1 LNPEAGSE
9 DAEPP
14 ARMAFEPVLPDAD
27 ARIVPRD
34 THDISRAQISPNAL
48 KVLYRLINAGH
59 LAFLVGGGVR
69 DLLLGLEPKD
79 FDVATDALP
88 EEVDELFRNARL
100 IGRRFRLAH
109 VRFGREIIEVA
120 TFRGSAADEA
130 PTVEEDSLPSR
141 RASRPDNEP
150 AAARNEGGMILR
162 DNVYGSID
170 ADAERRDFT
179 INALYYT
186 PADFCVYDFAGGLE
200 DLEARRIRLIGDP
213 EQRYREDPVRM
224 LRALRFA
231 AKLDFE
237 LAPETAAPLTELS
250 ELLLDVPPAR
260 LFDEFGKLFLH
271 GKALATFRLMR
282 EYHLFG
288 MLFPEAD
295 LALDRSPEGLALA
308 EAALAN
314 TDERVADE
322 RPVTPGFLLA
332 AMLWP
337 AVRVQRAQFEA
348 DGMPPR
354 EALEEAGNAVLARQQ
369 MHTAV
374 PRRFSTFVRETWA
387 LQPRLEGA
395 GGRRVVRITEH
406 PRFRAAY
413 DFLVVRERAGEDT
426 GAMGDWWTRYQDADE
441 ATQGSMRQA
450 LGGGRGGPAA
460 DDDDLPSSDG
470 DRRPRR
476 RRRGG
481 RRRRPKSD

>member
-1 LNPEAGSE
+1 MNPETGS
-9 DAEPP
+9 DA
-14 ARMAFEPVLPDAD
+14 ARTGDVQFPPVLTDTD
-27 ARIVPRD
+27 ARIIPRQD
-34 THDISRAQISPNAL
+34 HSISRARVSENAL
-48 KVLYRLINAGH
+48 KVLYRLIGAGH

-79 FDVATDALP
+79 FDIATDASP
-88 EEVDELFRNARL
+88 EQVRELFRNSRL

-109 VRFGREIIEVA
+109 VRFGRDIIEVA

-130 PTVEEDSLPSR
+130 PTVDEDDLPSR
-141 RASRPDNEP
+141 RASRPHNEP
-150 AAARNEGGMILR
+150 AAALSEGGMILR

-170 ADAERRDFT
+170 EDAARRDLT

-213 EQRYREDPVRM
+213 AQRYREDPVRM

-231 AKLDFE
+231 AKLDFD
-237 LAPETAAPLTELS
+237 LAPETSAPLQDLA

-260 LFDEFGKLFLH
+260 LFDEFNKLFLH
-271 GKALATFRLMR
+271 GHAVRTFALMR

-295 LALDRSPEGLALA
+295 LALDRDPAGVALS
-308 EAALAN
+308 EAALAS
-314 TDERVADE
+314 TDARLADD

-332 AMLWP
+332 ALLWA
-337 AVRVQRAQFEA
+337 AVRVQRGQFEA
-348 DGMPPR
+348 DGMPSR
-354 EALEEAGNAVLARQQ
+354 DALDEAGNAVLARQQ

-387 LQPRLEGA
+387 LQPRLESVT
-395 GGRRVVRITEH
+395 GRRVPRVMEH

-413 DFLVVRERAGEDT
+413 DFLVVREAAGEDT
-426 GAMGDWWTRYQDADE
+426 GGMGDWWTRYQAADE
-441 ATQGSMRQA
+441 DTRDSMREA
-450 LGGGRGGPAA
+450 LGGGRGGGHPG
-460 DDDDLPSSDG
+460 DDVVGDLGGEQPRRKRRRR
-470 DRRPRR
+470 RRPRR
-476 RRRGG
+476 
-481 RRRRPKSD
+481 SED